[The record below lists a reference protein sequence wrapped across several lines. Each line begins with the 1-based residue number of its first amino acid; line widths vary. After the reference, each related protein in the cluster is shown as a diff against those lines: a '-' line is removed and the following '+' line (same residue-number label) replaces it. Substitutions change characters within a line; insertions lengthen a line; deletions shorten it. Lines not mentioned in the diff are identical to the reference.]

1 MYSSLNDSGYRVLEY
16 LGTHSTTDHNINDI
30 NAGLSY
36 LLAAYEIEG
45 ILKVFHQE
53 GYISEVFTVDNVLDM
68 DSKAETRYKITSQGN
83 LFWLEQQ
90 GFRKYGRQTITDLE
104 EDYPDAA
111 EEKRKRRNMLIAF
124 ALILII
130 GLATVILVP
139 VLNG

>member
-53 GYISEVFTVDNVLDM
+53 DNVLDM